1 LSPRPEPKIF
11 VVDDS
16 GPVRDSLAFLLS
28 AMGWPVRAFAT
39 ADDLLEA
46 VSEERPACIVSDL
59 DMPGMDGA
67 ELVESLRLQNIQI
80 PVIVVTGLM
89 ANAPLALRATT
100 AGAREIL
107 SKPFSENQIQDAL
120 DRALARV
127 H

>member
-1 LSPRPEPKIF
+1 
-11 VVDDS
+11 
-16 GPVRDSLAFLLS
+16 
-28 AMGWPVRAFAT
+28 MGWPVRAFAT

-46 VSEERPACIVSDL
+46 VGEERPACIVSDL

-67 ELVESLRLQNIQI
+67 ELVESLRSRGIPV

-107 SKPFSENQIQDAL
+107 SKPFGENEIQGAVE
-120 DRALARV
+120 RALARV